1 MSEGSGAYYEP
12 ADNIVT
18 SPIREFKAISLL
30 PEKIYNFKVQSEN
43 AFGYSVLS
51 AAKSI
56 LCATKPSKLSLAP
69 TTSVT
74 TNMVTIDWST
84 PTLNGLPI

>member
-12 ADNIVT
+12 ANNIVT
-18 SPIREFKAISLL
+18 IREFKAISLL

-56 LCATKPSKLSLAP
+56 LCATKPS
-69 TTSVT
+69 
-74 TNMVTIDWST
+74 
-84 PTLNGLPI
+84 

>member
-12 ADNIVT
+12 VNNIVT
-18 SPIREFKAISLL
+18 IREFKAISLL
-30 PEKIYNFKVQSEN
+30 PEKIYNFKVQAEN

-56 LCATKPSKLSLAP
+56 LCATKPS
-69 TTSVT
+69 
-74 TNMVTIDWST
+74 
-84 PTLNGLPI
+84 